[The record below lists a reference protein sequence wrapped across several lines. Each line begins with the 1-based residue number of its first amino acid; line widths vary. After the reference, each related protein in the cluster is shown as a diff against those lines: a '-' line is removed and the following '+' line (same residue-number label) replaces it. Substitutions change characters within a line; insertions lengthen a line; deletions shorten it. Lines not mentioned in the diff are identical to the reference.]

1 MRARRMEPGSKPH
14 VALILLDDWSWEWWP
29 RPDHAVARRALPN
42 VGMSTPSMLPRMEA
56 SPAPEDAFVGPEE
69 EVVIVQ

>member
-1 MRARRMEPGSKPH
+1 MEPGSKPH

-42 VGMSTPSMLPRMEA
+42 IASVFVDDGLALSRHYAHPVCAPSRKALLSGRTRA
-56 SPAPEDAFVGPEE
+56 V
-69 EVVIVQ
+69 